1 VLPEIRRILRG
12 SVEYGLKVRPVR
24 WLMLAAP
31 FTFGVAIYVSY
42 ALQPYLLQLW
52 GDPSAYGIA
61 GLAAALLAAAQIV
74 GGLITP
80 VVRAWFRRR
89 TTMLLVMLGLGAAVV
104 LLIGVIANFWAVLAL
119 IVLWG
124 LLTAAATPVRQ
135 AYLNGMIPS
144 QQRATILSFDSL
156 MGSSGG
162 VVAQPLLGRAA
173 DVWGYPA
180 SYVLSGAVAAL
191 ALPFVWLSRQSD
203 VPADAER
210 QPAATPPP
218 P

>member
-1 VLPEIRRILRG
+1 
-12 SVEYGLKVRPVR
+12 
-24 WLMLAAP
+24 MLAAP

-80 VVRAWFRRR
+80 VVRGWFRRR

-104 LLIGVIANFWAVLAL
+104 LLIGLIANFWAVLAL

-191 ALPFVWLSRQSD
+191 ALPFVWLSRRSD

-210 QPAATPPP
+210 QPAATPPLSGPAATP
-218 P
+218 PPSLSGPAATPPPP